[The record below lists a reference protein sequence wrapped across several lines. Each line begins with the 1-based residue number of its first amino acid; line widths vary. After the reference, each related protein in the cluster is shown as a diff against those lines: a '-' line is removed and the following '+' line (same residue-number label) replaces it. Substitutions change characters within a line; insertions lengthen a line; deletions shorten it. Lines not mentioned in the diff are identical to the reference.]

1 MAKPIRTRPFGSG
14 GSEVT
19 VLGQGTWNMERD
31 DHRQAVAALRA
42 GLDAGLTHVDTA
54 ELYGNGKVEELVA
67 EALADRRDEIYLVS
81 KVLPQNASRRGT
93 VQACER
99 SLRRLRTDRL
109 DCYLLHWKGTHPLAD
124 TLAAFEELHAA
135 GKILSW
141 GVSNFDEDDLAEAL
155 AIGGEGKI
163 ACNQVLYHLGERS
176 IEHAVIPFC
185 QQQGIAVVG
194 YSPFGSGDFP
204 EPDSPGGRVL
214 AEIAAAHQV
223 EGGAATPHQVALAF
237 LIRLPGLFSIP
248 KTARHERARSN
259 AAAADLVLSEDE
271 IERLERA
278 FPRGPRRR
286 GVPTI

>member
-1 MAKPIRTRPFGSG
+1 MAKPIRTSPFGPTG
-14 GSEVT
+14 AEVT

-31 DHRQAVAALRA
+31 DRRQAVAALRA

-109 DCYLLHWKGTHPLAD
+109 DCYLLHWKGSHPLAD
-124 TLAAFEELHAA
+124 TLAAFEELRAA

-155 AIGGEGKI
+155 AIAGEGKV

-185 QQQGIAVVG
+185 QQHGIAVVG

-214 AEIAAAHQV
+214 AEIGAAHQV
-223 EGGAATPHQVALAF
+223 HGQPATPHQVALAF

-248 KTARHERARSN
+248 KTAHPERARSN

-271 IERLERA
+271 IVRLDRA